1 MKKQDTR
8 GAAPPATSA
17 AQNITDE
24 MVDGA
29 EGANLKALWEIAF
42 DGARKYPKD
51 AASKIRAALKAQLRR
66 HTNIQDAMRMIV
78 LPFEE
83 YHSIDGARL
92 QLCKAGFAYED
103 PDTDEIKTVSVC
115 AWSLFR
121 TDIQRKIAEKYSA
134 KDREAKAQGV

>member
-1 MKKQDTR
+1 MLEVRTFGGLALRSLDLRKIFR
-8 GAAPPATSA
+8 GNRFVA
-17 AQNITDE
+17 
-24 MVDGA
+24 
-29 EGANLKALWEIAF
+29 IARIL
-42 DGARKYPKD
+42 GGTLIGRP
-51 AASKIRAALKAQLRR
+51 LKAQLRR